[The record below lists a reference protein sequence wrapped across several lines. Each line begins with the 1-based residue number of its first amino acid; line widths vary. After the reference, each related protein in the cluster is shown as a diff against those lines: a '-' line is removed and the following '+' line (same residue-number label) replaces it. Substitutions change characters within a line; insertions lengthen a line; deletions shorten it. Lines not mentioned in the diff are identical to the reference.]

1 MAHPPL
7 PTHLPKYAAIKST
20 KRWARLM
27 LKSQRAMLPL
37 IAKMRWPITGGRVMQ
52 RHLSEKEELAVP
64 INLHHRLRG

>member
-1 MAHPPL
+1 
-7 PTHLPKYAAIKST
+7 
-20 KRWARLM
+20 M

-37 IAKMRWPITGGRVMQ
+37 IAKMRWPIRGGRVMQ